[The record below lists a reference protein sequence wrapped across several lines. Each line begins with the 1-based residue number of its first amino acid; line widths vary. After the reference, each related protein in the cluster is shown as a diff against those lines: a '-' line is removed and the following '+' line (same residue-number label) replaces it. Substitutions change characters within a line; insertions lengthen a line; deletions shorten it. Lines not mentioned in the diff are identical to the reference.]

1 MQISCN
7 SGEQD
12 IAEYGEFMNY
22 NELNFSDIE
31 QKYQSTEKYISQM
44 AQGKLRS
51 LIVNGPPGVGKTHS
65 VENYLKKYAGSSYK
79 MITGQMT
86 PFSLY
91 GHLYQN
97 NREGRVLVL
106 DDIDS
111 VFSKLEG
118 VNILKA
124 AMDTKQVRNIS
135 WASSTHLLGASGFP
149 GSFDYLGGVILISN
163 IGFDSDNKK
172 IGAHLNAL
180 KDRSFSISISDRTN
194 ESLFKQVCY
203 MVLKRDLLQQFN
215 FSDSQKADLL
225 KYMEDNLSVMYTVS
239 LRVAFKLAML
249 MQDDPHDWKS
259 LADDGLVKN

>member
-7 SGEQD
+7 SKQLGF
-12 IAEYGEFMNY
+12 AEHGDFMNY
-22 NELNFSDIE
+22 DELNFSDIE

-44 AQGKLRS
+44 AKGKLRS

-65 VENYLKKYAGSSYK
+65 VENYLKKYAGSNFK

-163 IGFDSDNKK
+163 IGFDLDNKK

-180 KDRSFSISISDRTN
+180 KDRSFSVSISDRTN

-225 KYMEDNLSVMYTVS
+225 KYMEDNLSAMYTVS

-249 MQDDPHDWKS
+249 IQDDPHDWKS